1 MTQKTKNKKL
11 KIGLALSGGGA
22 LGIAHVG
29 ALKALQENK
38 IKIDCIAG
46 TSAGAVV
53 AACWAF
59 GVSLDEMIEI
69 SKKLNWLK
77 ISKFGYSKL
86 GLNSNKPVGK
96 IIQDYIGDKDI
107 QDAQIPLAIVATDI
121 DTGEKVTF
129 RSGNLAQAVM
139 ASACIPVFFAPVEIG
154 KQNLLDGMLVENLP
168 FSPLK
173 KMGAELE
180 IGVDLAAKM
189 AHRKTDNVL
198 DVVNNAYSIVAKQQV
213 AALRGSGRII
223 IQPHL
228 EKSTLFDFKN
238 PDELIAAGFEAT
250 NLAIAEI
257 KRKSVAKKHR
267 SIKKKPKQINSIE
280 KFAKFLGLK

>member
-1 MTQKTKNKKL
+1 MAKTSPKKKL

-29 ALKALQENK
+29 VLKSLQENK

-59 GVSLDEMIEI
+59 GVSPTAMIEI

-77 ISKFGYSKL
+77 ISNFGFSKL

-96 IIQDYIGDKDI
+96 IIQDYIGDKNI
-107 QDAQIPLAIVATDI
+107 EDAQIPLAIVATDI

-129 RSGNLAQAVM
+129 RTGNLAQAVM
-139 ASACIPVFFAPVEIG
+139 ASACIPVFFAPVKVG
-154 KQNLLDGMLVENLP
+154 KNNLVDGMLVENLP
-168 FSPLK
+168 CSPLAA
-173 KMGAELE
+173 MGAEVE

-189 AHRKTDNVL
+189 AHKKTENVL
-198 DVVNNAYSIVAKQQV
+198 DVVSNAYGIVARKQSSIFK
-213 AALRGSGRII
+213 GTDKII
-223 IQPHL
+223 IEPAL
-228 EKSTLFDFKN
+228 ENFTLFDFKN

-250 NLAIAEI
+250 QAAISEI
-257 KRKSVAKKHR
+257 KRKATN
-267 SIKKKPKQINSIE
+267 PKNKELNSLE

>member
-168 FSPLK
+168 CSPLAA
-173 KMGAELE
+173 MGAQLE

-189 AHRKTDNVL
+189 AHKKTENVL
-198 DVVNNAYSIVAKQQV
+198 DVVNNAYGIVARKQSAV
-213 AALRGSGRII
+213 FKGTDKII
-223 IQPHL
+223 IEPAL
-228 EKSTLFDFKN
+228 EKFTLFDFKN

-250 NLAIAEI
+250 EKMLPLI
-257 KRKSVAKKHR
+257 KRRATASKD
-267 SIKKKPKQINSIE
+267 KQLNSFE
-280 KFAKFLGLK
+280 KFAKFLGLKF